1 MGGIGKSGAAFSFM
15 EDKMETLFI
24 VLAFLGAFGA
34 GFFCCLFLCC
44 GVMIFNCQKKEG
56 THREKYSRAQH
67 RSRNVQ

>member
-44 GVMIFNCQKKEG
+44 GVMIFKWKEG
-56 THREKYSRAQH
+56 EHREKYSRAQH